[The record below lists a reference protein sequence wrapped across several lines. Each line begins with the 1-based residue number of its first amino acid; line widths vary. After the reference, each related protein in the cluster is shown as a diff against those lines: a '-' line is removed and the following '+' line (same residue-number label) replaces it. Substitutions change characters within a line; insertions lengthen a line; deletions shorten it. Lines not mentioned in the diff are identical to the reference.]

1 MVRAARALRFGVR
14 AVTITEG
21 SRLEFI
27 EKPDPVPGDHDL
39 LVAVAAAG
47 LNSADLLQRMGF
59 YPAPPGVPP
68 DIPGMEFAGEVL
80 SVGAS
85 VTRFKPGDRVMALVG
100 GGAQAELALTN
111 EATAIEIPEDM
122 ELEAA
127 GGFMEAAV
135 TAFDAL
141 FTQAGLGAGETLLVT
156 GAAGGVGVA
165 AVQLGH
171 AAGAVVVAST
181 RHSEFNGPLIELG
194 AATAVLPGTSK
205 EFGPFDV
212 ILELVGGEGVVDSVA
227 SLATGGRL
235 VVIGVGAGA
244 RFELDMLALMGRR
257 ARIMGSTMRA
267 RPLAA
272 RALVISELERRV
284 IPLVDAGRVV
294 VPITEAFP
302 MPAAERAYD
311 RFAQGAKFGKVV
323 LVAGGAELPLE
334 EAQQGS

>member
-1 MVRAARALRFGVR
+1 MR

-21 SRLEFI
+21 GGLEFI

-39 LVAVAAAG
+39 LVAVGAAG
-47 LNSADLLQRMGF
+47 LNAADLLQRKGF

-68 DIPGMEFAGEVL
+68 DIPGMELAGEVL
-80 SVGAS
+80 SIGDS
-85 VTRFKPGDRVMALVG
+85 VSRFKPGDKVMGLVG

-111 EATAIEIPEDM
+111 EATAIEIPEEM

-127 GGFMEAAV
+127 GGFMEGAA

-165 AVQLGH
+165 AVQLGS

-181 RHSEFNGPLIELG
+181 RHSEFHAPLIELG
-194 AATAVLPGTSK
+194 AAAAVPPATSK

-212 ILELVGGEGVVDSVA
+212 VVELVGGEGAAESVA
-227 SLATGGRL
+227 SLATGGRM
-235 VVIGVGAGA
+235 VIIGVGAGA
-244 RFELDMLALMGRR
+244 RFELDMLALMSRR
-257 ARIMGSTMRA
+257 ARIMASTMRA

-272 RALVISELERRV
+272 RSTVISELERRV
-284 IPLVDAGRVV
+284 IPLVDAGRMV

-311 RFAQGAKFGKVV
+311 RFSAGAKFGKVV
-323 LVAGGAELPLE
+323 LVSGGAELPLE
-334 EAQQGS
+334 EAQQSS